1 MRKFPTSSAACLLG
15 LLSLWL
21 PSAHGAGDMKKV
33 RLAYAGWEV
42 ATAIAYVGIDGGI
55 FKKYDLEVEEVF
67 IRDSLSA
74 GVQSLIGADFL
85 IGFGNPLAI
94 LQPVLAGAD
103 IVSLCSHVTMEP
115 YRMGVSPAISAVKD
129 LKGKKVGVSVVGG
142 RSDLAARA
150 LLRRAGLDPVK
161 DVEIVSVG
169 LGPNRVAALAKN
181 LVQGAPLNS
190 EFAPQAQRLG
200 LKLLDLKDVPVMTA
214 MVMATRSFIKKD
226 EEAVRRF
233 IKGYVAAIHFYL
245 TRRDESIAI
254 IRKYFGSADPAAL
267 ENMYDAF
274 AAQLQPLP
282 LPNNEAAQALID
294 VAAAIDSK
302 SKKIKPSDLFEPRFL
317 EELKAGGF
325 IDDLYSEKINL

>member
-1 MRKFPTSSAACLLG
+1 MRKLPTLSAACLLG
-15 LLSLWL
+15 LLSLWI
-21 PSAHGAGDMKKV
+21 PSAHGAGDAKKV

-42 ATAIAYVGIDGGI
+42 GTAIAYIGIDGGI
-55 FKKYDLEVEEVF
+55 FKQYDLEVEEVF

-74 GVQSLIGADFL
+74 GVRSLIGADFL

-94 LQPVLAGAD
+94 LQPILAGAD

-115 YRMGVSPAISAVKD
+115 YRMGVSPVISGVKD
-129 LKGKKVGVSVVGG
+129 LKGKKIGVSVVGG

-150 LLRRAGLDPVK
+150 ILRRAGLDPVK

-169 LGPNRVAALAKN
+169 LGPNRVVALAKN
-181 LVQGAPLNS
+181 LVQGAPIS
-190 EFAPQAQRLG
+190 PEFAPQAERLG
-200 LKLLDLKDVPVMTA
+200 LKLLDLKDVPVITA

-254 IRKYFGSADPAAL
+254 IRKYFSSADPAAL

-274 AAQLQPLP
+274 AAQLKPLP

-294 VAAAIDSK
+294 VAAVIEPK
-302 SKKIKPSDLFEPRFL
+302 SKNIKPSDLFEPRFL